1 MTYEEAKAAI
11 EDLKAQGETEDDIL
25 KVLYGM
31 YTEDKLSL
39 SDLRTFIG
47 IMGYEFTDE
56 FEAMSEEDKKTKGWE
71 QETDEND
78 SASGEN
84 SLSTADTKSAKNVGT
99 FRNDSWASIWDFAN
113 GIEWITAD
121 VDMQSDAASNTF
133 NLYAKAYRKANELF
147 FDDDK
152 DAFAKCLQE
161 VKTLREQFS
170 KSDWER
176 MIESTKDRRKRYEK
190 RHTKNKKIQTQQE

>member
-25 KVLYGM
+25 KVLYAM
-31 YTEDKLSL
+31 YTDDKLSL

-78 SASGEN
+78 SVNGEIN
-84 SLSTADTKSAKNVGT
+84 QSSADTKSAKNVAPS
-99 FRNDSWASIWDFAN
+99 RNDSWASIWDFAN

-121 VDMQSDAASNTF
+121 VDMQSNDASKTF
-133 NLYAKAYRKANELF
+133 NRYAIAYKKANELF
-147 FDDDK
+147 FDNDK
-152 DAFAKCLQE
+152 DSFAKCLQE

-176 MIESTKDRRKRYEK
+176 LIDCTKDRRARYEYRRMMNAK
-190 RHTKNKKIQTQQE
+190 FPTEQA

>member
-25 KVLYGM
+25 KVLYLMFTKGEFDVE
-31 YTEDKLSL
+31 TLKAL
-39 SDLRTFIG
+39 IG
-47 IMGYEFTDE
+47 TMGYEFTDE

-99 FRNDSWASIWDFAN
+99 SRNDSWASIWDFAN
-113 GIEWITAD
+113 RIEWTTAD
-121 VDMQSDAASNTF
+121 VDMQRSGASDTF
-133 NLYAKAYRKANELF
+133 NRYAIAYKQANTLF
-147 FDDDK
+147 FGDNK

-170 KSDWER
+170 KSDWKR
-176 MIESTKDRRKRYEK
+176 LINGTRDSRARYEYRRMMNAK
-190 RHTKNKKIQTQQE
+190 FPTEQA

>member
-25 KVLYGM
+25 KVLYAM
-31 YTEDKLSL
+31 YTDDKLSL
-39 SDLRTFIG
+39 SDLKTFIG
-47 IMGYEFTDE
+47 IMGYEFTEE

-84 SLSTADTKSAKNVGT
+84 SLSTADTKSAKNVAPSK
-99 FRNDSWASIWDFAN
+99 NDSWASIWDFAN

-121 VDMQSDAASNTF
+121 VDMQSNDASNTF
-133 NLYAKAYRKANELF
+133 NRYAILYKKANELF
-147 FDDDK
+147 FDNDK
-152 DAFAKCLQE
+152 DAFTKCLQE

-176 MIESTKDRRKRYEK
+176 LIDCTKDGRARYEYRRMMNAK
-190 RHTKNKKIQTQQE
+190 FPTEQA

>member
-25 KVLYGM
+25 KVLYLMFTKGEFDVE
-31 YTEDKLSL
+31 T
-39 SDLRTFIG
+39 LRALIG
-47 IMGYEFTDE
+47 AMGYEFTDE

-84 SLSTADTKSAKNVGT
+84 SLSTADTKSAKNVALS
-99 FRNDSWASIWDFAN
+99 RNDSWTSIWDFAN
-113 GIEWITAD
+113 GIEWITAN
-121 VDMQSDAASNTF
+121 VDMQSNDASKTF
-133 NLYAKAYRKANELF
+133 NRYAIVYKKANELF
-147 FDDDK
+147 FDNDK
-152 DAFAKCLQE
+152 DAFTKCLQE

-176 MIESTKDRRKRYEK
+176 LIDCTKDGRARYEYRRMMNAK
-190 RHTKNKKIQTQQE
+190 FPTEQA

>member
-11 EDLKAQGETEDDIL
+11 EDLKSQGETEDDIL

-71 QETDEND
+71 QETDGND
-78 SASGEN
+78 SVNGAINQS
-84 SLSTADTKSAKNVGT
+84 SADTKLAKNVT
-99 FRNDSWASIWDFAN
+99 PSRNDSWASIWDFAN

-121 VDMQSDAASNTF
+121 VDMQSNAASDTF

-170 KSDWER
+170 KSDWKR
-176 MIESTKDRRKRYEK
+176 LIDCTKDGRARYEYRRMMNAK
-190 RHTKNKKIQTQQE
+190 FPTEQA

>member
-78 SASGEN
+78 SVNGAINQS
-84 SLSTADTKSAKNVGT
+84 SADTKSAKNVAPS
-99 FRNDSWASIWDFAN
+99 RNDSWASIWDFAN

-121 VDMQSDAASNTF
+121 VDMQSNDASKTF
-133 NLYAKAYRKANELF
+133 NRYAIAYKKANELF
-147 FDDDK
+147 FDNDK
-152 DAFAKCLQE
+152 DSFAKCLQE

-176 MIESTKDRRKRYEK
+176 LIDCTKDGRARCEYRRMMNAKFPTE
-190 RHTKNKKIQTQQE
+190 QA

>member
-25 KVLYGM
+25 KVLYLMFTKGEFDVE
-31 YTEDKLSL
+31 T
-39 SDLRTFIG
+39 LRALIG
-47 IMGYEFTDE
+47 TMGYEFTDE

-71 QETDEND
+71 QETDGND
-78 SASGEN
+78 SVNGAINQS
-84 SLSTADTKSAKNVGT
+84 SADTKLAKNVT
-99 FRNDSWASIWDFAN
+99 PSRNDSWASIWDFAN

-121 VDMQSDAASNTF
+121 VDMQSNAASDTF

-176 MIESTKDRRKRYEK
+176 LIDCTKDGRARYEYRRMMNAK
-190 RHTKNKKIQTQQE
+190 FPTEQA

>member
-25 KVLYGM
+25 KVLYAM
-31 YTEDKLSL
+31 YTDDKLSL

-47 IMGYEFTDE
+47 IMGYEFTEE

-84 SLSTADTKSAKNVGT
+84 CLSTADTKSAKNVAPS
-99 FRNDSWASIWDFAN
+99 RNDSWASVWDFAN

-121 VDMQSDAASNTF
+121 VDMQSNDASDTF
-133 NLYAKAYRKANELF
+133 NLYATSYKKANELF
-147 FDDDK
+147 FENDK

-170 KSDWER
+170 KPDWER
-176 MIESTKDRRKRYEK
+176 LIDCTKDGRARYEYRRMMNAK
-190 RHTKNKKIQTQQE
+190 FPTEQA

>member
-25 KVLYGM
+25 KVLYLMFTKGEFDVE
-31 YTEDKLSL
+31 T
-39 SDLRTFIG
+39 LRALIG
-47 IMGYEFTDE
+47 TMGYEFTDE

-84 SLSTADTKSAKNVGT
+84 SLSTADTKSAKNVAPS
-99 FRNDSWASIWDFAN
+99 RNDSWASIWDFAN
-113 GIEWITAD
+113 GIEWTTAD
-121 VDMQSDAASNTF
+121 VDMQRSGASDTF
-133 NLYAKAYRKANELF
+133 NRYAIAYKQANTLF
-147 FDDDK
+147 FGDDK
-152 DAFAKCLQE
+152 KAFAKCVQE

-170 KSDWER
+170 KSDWKR
-176 MIESTKDRRKRYEK
+176 LINGTRDSRARYEYRRMMNAK
-190 RHTKNKKIQTQQE
+190 FPTEQA

>member
-25 KVLYGM
+25 KVLYAM
-31 YTEDKLSL
+31 YTDDKLSL

-78 SASGEN
+78 SESAGN
-84 SLSTADTKSAKNVGT
+84 SLSTADTKSAKNVALS
-99 FRNDSWASIWDFAN
+99 RNDSWASIWDFAN

-121 VDMQSDAASNTF
+121 VDMQSNDASKTF
-133 NLYAKAYRKANELF
+133 NRYAIAYKKANELF
-147 FDDDK
+147 FDNDK
-152 DAFAKCLQE
+152 DSFAKCLQE

-176 MIESTKDRRKRYEK
+176 LIDCTKDGHARYEYRRMMNAK
-190 RHTKNKKIQTQQE
+190 FPTEQA

>member
-11 EDLKAQGETEDDIL
+11 ENLKAQGETEDDIL
-25 KVLYGM
+25 KVLYLMFTKGEFDVE
-31 YTEDKLSL
+31 T
-39 SDLRTFIG
+39 LRALIG
-47 IMGYEFTDE
+47 TMGYEFTDE

-84 SLSTADTKSAKNVGT
+84 SLSTADTKSAKNVAPS
-99 FRNDSWASIWDFAN
+99 RNDSWASIWDFAN

-121 VDMQSDAASNTF
+121 VDMQSNAASNTF
-133 NLYAKAYRKANELF
+133 NRYAIAYRKANELF

-152 DAFAKCLQE
+152 DAFAKCLQD
-161 VKTLREQFS
+161 VKALREQFS
-170 KSDWER
+170 KSDWKR
-176 MIESTKDRRKRYEK
+176 LINGTRDSRARYEYRRMMNAK
-190 RHTKNKKIQTQQE
+190 FPPDQM

>member
-84 SLSTADTKSAKNVGT
+84 SLSTADTKSAKNVAPSK
-99 FRNDSWASIWDFAN
+99 NDSWASIWDFAN

-121 VDMQSDAASNTF
+121 VDMQSNDASKTF
-133 NLYAKAYRKANELF
+133 NLYAKAYKKANELF
-147 FDDDK
+147 FGNDK

-176 MIESTKDRRKRYEK
+176 LIDCTKDGRARYEYRRMMNAK
-190 RHTKNKKIQTQQE
+190 FPTGQA

>member
-84 SLSTADTKSAKNVGT
+84 SLSTADTKSAKNVAPSK
-99 FRNDSWASIWDFAN
+99 NDSWASIWDFAN

-121 VDMQSDAASNTF
+121 VDMQSNDASNTF
-133 NLYAKAYRKANELF
+133 NRYAIVYKKANELF
-147 FDDDK
+147 FDNDK

-170 KSDWER
+170 KPDWER
-176 MIESTKDRRKRYEK
+176 LIDCTKDGRARYEYRRMMNAK
-190 RHTKNKKIQTQQE
+190 FPTEQA

>member
-11 EDLKAQGETEDDIL
+11 EDLKSQGETEDDIL

-71 QETDEND
+71 QETDGND
-78 SASGEN
+78 SVNGAINQS
-84 SLSTADTKSAKNVGT
+84 SADTKLAKNVT
-99 FRNDSWASIWDFAN
+99 PSRNDSWASIWDFAN

-121 VDMQSDAASNTF
+121 VDMQSNAASNTF

-176 MIESTKDRRKRYEK
+176 LIDCTKDGRARYEYRRMMNAK
-190 RHTKNKKIQTQQE
+190 FPTEQA